1 MKASTPIGIVV
12 CIVGILAGATIEG
25 TPLGG
30 LLNVPAILIIFGGI
44 AGVSIA
50 TSGMEVMKLMPT
62 LYKKAMTPEFPDIP
76 ATVRQLVG
84 YAEKARKEGL
94 LALEAQVKDID
105 DPFLKRG
112 LQMGIDGTD
121 PEELRAVLEGEI
133 SAKKAEDKVA
143 AKFFTAMGGYAP
155 TVGIIGTVVGLIHVL
170 ENLSDPASLGPLIA
184 GAFVA
189 TLWGVLSANI
199 FWLPMGAKITRI
211 SDLQA
216 AQMELL
222 VGSEQC
228 RKALDDSF
236 QRPVLSSTKGSTGAP
251 VSVMGLLLPLAV
263 TEPVVKSTP
272 VNSSL
277 PSTKGVVVPL
287 FRISRLN

>member
-1 MKASTPIGIVV
+1 MDPATLIGIGVSV
-12 CIVGILAGATIEG
+12 GALLVTMVLEGSSPMAIV
-25 TPLGG
+25 
-30 LLNVPAILIIFGGI
+30 LLPPMLLVFGGTFGAAI
-44 AGVSIA
+44 AGVAMADVKKI
-50 TSGMEVMKLMPT
+50 GGWFKLALLPAKVPPVTDRITT
-62 LYKKAMTPEFPDIP
+62 LVT
-76 ATVRQLVG
+76 L
-84 YAEKARKEGL
+84 AEKARKEGL

-133 SAKKAEDKVA
+133 AAKKGEDKVA

-155 TVGIIGTVVGLIHVL
+155 TIGIIGTVIGLIHVL

-189 TLWGVLSANI
+189 TLWGVLSANL
-199 FWLPMGAKITRI
+199 FWLPMGTKITRI

-222 VGSEQC
+222 VEGITEIQAGTSPRAVRQKLTSLVPPSEVA
-228 RKALDDSF
+228 REA
-236 QRPVLSSTKGSTGAP
+236 A
-251 VSVMGLLLPLAV
+251 
-263 TEPVVKSTP
+263 
-272 VNSSL
+272 
-277 PSTKGVVVPL
+277 
-287 FRISRLN
+287 

>member
-1 MKASTPIGIVV
+1 MDPATLIGVV
-12 CIVGILAGATIEG
+12 LALAALLAMMVMEGSSPMAIFLLPAMILVFGGTFGAAIAGSSMNDVKKIG
-25 TPLGG
+25 GWFKMG
-30 LLNVPAILIIFGGI
+30 LLPAKVPP
-44 AGVSIA
+44 VSDRIQ
-50 TSGMEVMKLMPT
+50 T
-62 LYKKAMTPEFPDIP
+62 L
-76 ATVRQLVG
+76 VSL
-84 YAEKARKEGL
+84 AEKARKEGL
-94 LALEAQVKDID
+94 LALEAQVKQIE

-133 SAKKAEDKVA
+133 AAKKAEDKVA

-170 ENLSDPASLGPLIA
+170 ENLDDPGSLGPLIA

-189 TLWGVLSANI
+189 TLWGVLTANV

-222 VGSEQC
+222 VEGIAEIQAGTSPRAVRQKLTSLVPPSEVA
-228 RKALDDSF
+228 KEA
-236 QRPVLSSTKGSTGAP
+236 A
-251 VSVMGLLLPLAV
+251 
-263 TEPVVKSTP
+263 
-272 VNSSL
+272 
-277 PSTKGVVVPL
+277 
-287 FRISRLN
+287 